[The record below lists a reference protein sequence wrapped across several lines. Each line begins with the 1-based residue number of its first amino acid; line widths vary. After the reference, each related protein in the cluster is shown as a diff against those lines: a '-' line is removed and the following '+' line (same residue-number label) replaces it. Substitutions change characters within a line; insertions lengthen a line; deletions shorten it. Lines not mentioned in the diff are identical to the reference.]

1 MSAEKPNMDEV
12 RHNAIELLTN
22 AKTAMDEMKEQ
33 LGRSK
38 DYLAQLAV
46 DMGGDPRNKGDL
58 EHARHTF
65 QNSLKVTIIDNPADH
80 GATALM
86 TQMYSL
92 YEKIFPI
99 AEERE
104 ELDKLLSLMEKNHD
118 RKLQASGAPFREQW
132 IVVQDEKTGEV
143 VAARNVITFSAAKD
157 KEVSKEIDGTQHL
170 IYGFVDPR
178 FRSMGLGDFTMG
190 IAEDQARKFLATTYK
205 GRSADSMDM
214 VQISEQNAPLLMS
227 MESMLVD
234 TAGAKTDQFWR
245 REYYESLGFRELSF
259 DYIQLPLEPRADS
272 GEPSDELNLITR
284 GVPAPDGGRGL
295 KTVMTDIP
303 ANSVRFH
310 LYNFFD
316 RSVAAGQ
323 YEVEAD
329 PDWIKQSAAL
339 EGTIAVKPKL
349 DFMGLK
355 DKAWLFM
362 EQYIG
367 GKRFKPDAFS
377 GNTVGDM
384 MGIEAIPAQA
394 ASGNDNATPKAAP
407 KALAGP
413 K

>member
-1 MSAEKPNMDEV
+1 MSAEKPSMDEA
-12 RHNAIELLTN
+12 RHHATELLAN
-22 AKTAMDEMKEQ
+22 AKNAMAEMKEQ

-46 DMGGDPRNKGDL
+46 DMGGDPRSKGDL
-58 EHARHTF
+58 EHAKHNF
-65 QNSLKVTIIDNPADH
+65 QNSLKVTIIDNPADS

-86 TQMYSL
+86 TKMYSL

-118 RKLQASGAPFREQW
+118 KQLQASGASFREQW
-132 IVVQDEKTGEV
+132 IVVQHPDTGEV

-157 KEVSKEIDGTQHL
+157 KEVAKEIDGTQHL

-178 FRSMGLGDFTMG
+178 FRSMGLGDFTMN
-190 IAEDQARKFLATTYK
+190 IAEDEARKFLATTFK
-205 GRSADSMDM
+205 GRAAGSMDM

-245 REYYESLGFRELSF
+245 REYYESLGFRELAF
-259 DYIQLPLEPRADS
+259 DYIQLPLEPRADG

-295 KTVMTDIP
+295 KTVMSDIP

-323 YEVEAD
+323 YEVDAD
-329 PDWIKQSAAL
+329 PDWIKQSSAL
-339 EGTIAVKPKL
+339 QGTISVKPKL

-367 GKRFKPDAFS
+367 GKRFKPGAFS
-377 GNTVGDM
+377 DNTVGDM
-384 MGIEAIPAQA
+384 MGIEQIPLQA
-394 ASGNDNATPKAAP
+394 ASGNDNAKPKAAP
-407 KALAGP
+407 TALAGP

>member
-1 MSAEKPNMDEV
+1 MSAEKPSMDDA
-12 RHNAIELLTN
+12 RTHAKELLTN
-22 AKTAMDEMKEQ
+22 ARHAMAEMKEQ
-33 LGRSK
+33 LASSK
-38 DYLAQLAV
+38 EVLGLLAV

-58 EHARHTF
+58 EHAKHTF
-65 QNSLKVTIIDNPADH
+65 QNSLNVTIIDNPAIGDS
-80 GATALM
+80 TRLM
-86 TQMYSL
+86 TRMYSL

-118 RKLQASGAPFREQW
+118 KKLQASGAPFREQW
-132 IVVQDEKTGEV
+132 IIVQHPNTGEV
-143 VAARNVITFSAAKD
+143 IAARNVITFSAAKD

-190 IAEDQARKFLATTYK
+190 IAEDEARKFLATTYK

-259 DYIQLPLEPRADS
+259 DYIQLPLEPRADG

-284 GVPAPDGGRGL
+284 GVPAPAGGRGL

-407 KALAGP
+407 KAPAGP

>member
-1 MSAEKPNMDEV
+1 MSAENPNMDEA
-12 RHNAIELLTN
+12 RTHAKELLTN
-22 AKTAMDEMKEQ
+22 AKAAMAEMKEQ
-33 LGRSK
+33 LTGSK
-38 DYLAQLAV
+38 EVLALLAV

-58 EHARHTF
+58 EHAKQTF
-65 QNSLKVTIIDNPADH
+65 QNSLNVTIIDNPAIGDS
-80 GATALM
+80 TRLM
-86 TQMYSL
+86 TRMYSL

-118 RKLQASGAPFREQW
+118 KKLQASGAPFREQW
-132 IVVQDEKTGEV
+132 IIVQHPSTGEV
-143 VAARNVITFSAAKD
+143 IAARNVITFSAAKD
-157 KEVSKEIDGTQHL
+157 KRVSKEVDGTQHL

-190 IAEDQARKFLATTYK
+190 IAEDEARKFLATTYK
-205 GRSADSMDM
+205 GRSAGNMDI

-245 REYYESLGFRELSF
+245 REYYESLGFRELAF
-259 DYIQLPLEPRADS
+259 DYIQLPLEPRADG

-284 GVPAPDGGRGL
+284 GVPAPEGGRGL
-295 KTVMTDIP
+295 KTVLSEIP

-323 YEVEAD
+323 YEVDAD

-339 EGTIAVKPKL
+339 EGTISVKPKL

-367 GKRFKPDAFS
+367 GKRFKPDAFTD
-377 GNTVGDM
+377 NTVGDM
-384 MGIEAIPAQA
+384 MGIETIPAQA
-394 ASGNDNATPKAAP
+394 ASGNDNAKPKAAT
-407 KALAGP
+407 ATLAGP